1 MIQSFERQLS
11 AFSSQ
16 PSAFAQTYADRDLDF
31 CFLTGF
37 DGFWA
42 RRYRARPVRLDAES
56 VRVALEDARVEASS
70 MLNRLFAD
78 GNVQKYPEPTPTSG
92 ADNAR
97 EMGHPAKQGY
107 LRMPSFPINV
117 L

>member
-1 MIQSFERQLS
+1 
-11 AFSSQ
+11 
-16 PSAFAQTYADRDLDF
+16 
-31 CFLTGF
+31 
-37 DGFWA
+37 
-42 RRYRARPVRLDAES
+42 
-56 VRVALEDARVEASS
+56 

-92 ADNAR
+92 ATTAR
-97 EMGHPAKQGY
+97 KMEHPAKQGY

>member
-1 MIQSFERQLS
+1 
-11 AFSSQ
+11 
-16 PSAFAQTYADRDLDF
+16 
-31 CFLTGF
+31 
-37 DGFWA
+37 
-42 RRYRARPVRLDAES
+42 
-56 VRVALEDARVEASS
+56 

-78 GNVQKYPEPTPTSG
+78 GNVQKYPEPTPTSR
-92 ADNAR
+92 ANAR

>member
-1 MIQSFERQLS
+1 
-11 AFSSQ
+11 
-16 PSAFAQTYADRDLDF
+16 
-31 CFLTGF
+31 
-37 DGFWA
+37 
-42 RRYRARPVRLDAES
+42 
-56 VRVALEDARVEASS
+56 

-78 GNVQKYPEPTPTSG
+78 GNFQKYPEPTPTSR
-92 ADNAR
+92 ATNAR